1 MRAVVANTLAVMV
14 VNTRRKV
21 GDFVKN
27 VDTMELSGAVAI
39 FRGVTM
45 GNLSNQNIIQRD
57 MLHSLKNVL
66 PTE

>member
-1 MRAVVANTLAVMV
+1 MVANTLAVMV

-45 GNLSNQNIIQRD
+45 GNLSSKH
-57 MLHSLKNVL
+57 HSAGYVAFIEKCVAN
-66 PTE
+66 